1 MKTMQLA
8 CSAALVGTAVSAHA
22 ADFNLL
28 DDLAASI
35 NVVATAG
42 TIIRTSVPSPSTYA
56 LIPSAAVAGAAPGG
70 LIGQTGGSDL
80 NFRKGH
86 AVSTVL
92 KTMVDA
98 DLHYRDVGVFVRLD
112 AWNDRVL
119 GRRDANYGNY
129 PNGFT
134 PGIPLSDRG
143 LAPDARFSNARL
155 RDVYVYGRFTGP
167 ESVRT
172 DVRVGRQVLNWGVSQ
187 FFTGG
192 LGAVT
197 NPYDTAAQVRPGALP
212 QEARV
217 PIGMVSVSTTLNE
230 QWAIDAYVPYEFRP
244 ANIPAC
250 GTFFDAA
257 SVTPD
262 GCDIV
267 GPFGAPVPGTPL
279 TTVASLTERALLGSG
294 YYLPRQDTAKPG
306 GAHQFGV
313 AVRYTS
319 SALKTEFR
327 GYLAKAHNT
336 LRNIYSIT
344 IENVNGAVLPAG
356 VAGALQRLVDPNGM
370 RYGLV
375 YPEGTQVLGASFET
389 KLDPG
394 TKVLGEVAY
403 RPNQPIGLSP
413 VDLLLAG
420 LLRSPT
426 SLLQLSKGILSL
438 PPGSTFEGYDRHAV
452 MTASLGA
459 NKVFAKTLGADRI
472 VVAGELGY
480 SHVGGLDDP
489 AILRYGRGLAYG
501 SAPYYVNGALMPC
514 AVTMPGLN
522 GVPGKTCTYDGY
534 VSSNAWGVRARA
546 AATYGGMLPGAD
558 LTPSLT
564 VAKDVQGYSYDATFS
579 KGRVTSR
586 LGLRADW
593 GKRYFAEAAY
603 TDFRGGSYNLLADRS
618 NLTLV
623 VGAVF

>member
-1 MKTMQLA
+1 MKTMQFALQAALA
-8 CSAALVGTAVSAHA
+8 CTAVSAHA
-22 ADFNLL
+22 ADFKLS

-42 TIIRTSVPSPSTYA
+42 TIIRTAAPSPSTYA

-86 AVSTVL
+86 PVSTVL
-92 KTMVDA
+92 KAMVDA
-98 DLHYRDVGVFVRLD
+98 DLHYRDIGVFVRLD

-119 GRRDANYGNY
+119 GRRDAAYGNY

-134 PGIPLSDRG
+134 PGTPLSDRG

-155 RDVYVYGRFTGP
+155 RDVYAYGRFAGP
-167 ESVRT
+167 EGVRT
-172 DVRVGRQVLNWGVSQ
+172 ELRVGRQVLNWGVSQ
-187 FFTGG
+187 FFAGG

-197 NPYDTAAQVRPGALP
+197 NPYDNAAQVRPGAQP
-212 QEARV
+212 QEAKV
-217 PIGMVSVSTTLNE
+217 PVGMVSLSAMLNQE
-230 QWAIDAYVPYEFRP
+230 WSIDAYVPFEFRP

-267 GPFGAPVPGTPL
+267 GPFGAPIAGTPL
-279 TTVASLTERALLGSG
+279 TTVTSLTERALLNSG
-294 YYLPRQDTAKPG
+294 YYLPRQDSAKPG
-306 GAHQFGV
+306 GGHQFGL

-319 SALKTEFR
+319 PALNTEFR
-327 GYLAKAHNT
+327 GYAARSDNT

-344 IENVNGAVLPAG
+344 IENVNGGVLPAG
-356 VAGALQRLVDPNGM
+356 VAGALQRLVDPNGL

-389 KLDPG
+389 KIDPG
-394 TKVLGEVAY
+394 TKVFGEVAY

-426 SLLQLSKGILSL
+426 SLLQLTKNILSVR
-438 PPGSTFEGYDRHAV
+438 PGATFEGYDRHAV
-452 MTASLGA
+452 TTVNLGG

-472 VVAGELGY
+472 LLAGELGY
-480 SHVGGLDDP
+480 SRVGGLDDP
-489 AILRYGRGLAYG
+489 AVQRYGRGLAYG
-501 SAPYYVNGALMPC
+501 SAPYYVKGALTAC
-514 AVTMPGLN
+514 AVTVPGLN

-534 VSSNAWGVRARA
+534 ISSNAWGLRGRV
-546 AATYGGMLPGAD
+546 AATYSAVLFGAD

-564 VAKDVQGYSYDATFS
+564 VAKDVQGYSYDGTFS
-579 KGRVTSR
+579 KGRLTSR

-593 GKRYFAEAAY
+593 GKRYFAEVAY
-603 TDFRGGSYNLLADRS
+603 ADFRNGSYNLLADRS
-618 NLTLV
+618 NLSLV